1 MSRFF
6 WKCYSEQIGFNED
19 GSMRQLILAGS
30 MAGYLRQ
37 GDILDD
43 TL

>member
-19 GSMRQLILAGS
+19 GRMRQLILAGS